1 MKRGAS
7 SNKLT
12 LNRGIMRTPE
22 QIEFQNA
29 IEKVALS
36 EINNTDPMNLPYLI
50 ESLLERCWK
59 DDKDGFFR
67 AYYDVI
73 NAEDEEDV

>member
-1 MKRGAS
+1 MVLHH
-7 SNKLT
+7 KLT
-12 LNRGIMRTPE
+12 LNRGNMRTPE
-22 QIEFQNA
+22 QREFQNA
-29 IEKVALS
+29 IEKVAQS

-73 NAEDEEDV
+73 NAEDEADV

>member
-1 MKRGAS
+1 
-7 SNKLT
+7 
-12 LNRGIMRTPE
+12 MRTPE
-22 QIEFQNA
+22 QREFQNA
-29 IEKVALS
+29 IEKVAQS